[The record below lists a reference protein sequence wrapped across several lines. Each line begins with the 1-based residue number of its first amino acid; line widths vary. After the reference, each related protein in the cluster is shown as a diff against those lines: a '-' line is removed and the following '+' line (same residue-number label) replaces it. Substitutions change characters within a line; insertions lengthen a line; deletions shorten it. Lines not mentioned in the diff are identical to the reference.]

1 VGGTVKHCH
10 YNKQVCHVKQVEHS
24 AMRWSQRCREVRN
37 SLIWILSTVNCGC
50 GNVLAHTAIEG
61 YVWVYWPTTTEVCV
75 YISGPCCYQRSG
87 LAATWGHVN
96 VGGWGGEGEQRW
108 LHPSLGELT
117 PPITGEVLESRP
129 WWYGWR
135 KSPWHRATGCLRK
148 ILVRIQYWV
157 CIRSQKPHNQPGE
170 NIEKNEPS

>member
-1 VGGTVKHCH
+1 MGGTVKHCH

-96 VGGWGGEGEQRW
+96 VGGWGGGGRTEMA
-108 LHPSLGELT
+108 PSL
-117 PPITGEVLESRP
+117 TGWADTTYHWGSAREQTLM
-129 WWYGWR
+129 
-135 KSPWHRATGCLRK
+135 
-148 ILVRIQYWV
+148 IWV
-157 CIRSQKPHNQPGE
+157 KEISMTQGNRMSQKNLSEDTVLSVYQKP
-170 NIEKNEPS
+170 KAS